1 MILKHFEIKKTDL
14 SDKNYFLLYGNNRGL
29 IEETIEN
36 LKKIINKNIYHFEE
50 SEIINNLENFYES
63 LLNKTFFDNQKL
75 IIIKRVSDKFCK
87 IIQEIISKSVDDIS
101 FILTSD
107 NLDKR
112 SKLRS
117 FFEKDSNT
125 ICIPFYEDN
134 VQTLAIIANNFIKE
148 KKINLSQQN
157 LNLIIDRARGDRINL
172 KNELEK
178 IELLAKTQK
187 IIDIN
192 HILKLSNLSENYD
205 FSELID
211 SSLSKNKKK
220 LIKILN
226 ENNFASE
233 DCIIIL
239 RILLSKLKRLL
250 KIKALY
256 MTNKNFDGIINQYKP
271 PIFWKEKEI
280 IKQQVN
286 IWSYE
291 KIGDLIIETNSIEYL
306 IKKNPQTAVIS
317 TTNFVLDAAA

>member
-1 MILKHFEIKKTDL
+1 MILKYFEIKKTNL
-14 SDKNYFLLYGNNRGL
+14 NNKNYFLLYGNNKGL

-36 LKKIINKNIYHFEE
+36 LKKIINKNIYHYEE

-63 LLNKTFFDNQKL
+63 ILNKTFFDNQKL

-87 IIQEIISKSVDDIS
+87 IIEEIISKSVEDIS
-101 FILTSD
+101 IILTSD

-117 FFEKDSNT
+117 FYEKNSNT

-134 VQTLAIIANNFIKE
+134 AQTLSIIANNFIKE

-157 LNLIIDRARGDRINL
+157 LNLIIDRARGDRVNL

-226 ENNFASE
+226 ENNFAPE

-256 MTNKNFDGIINQYKP
+256 KTNKNIDGIINQYKP

-280 IKQQVN
+280 IKQQIN

-291 KIGDLIIETNSIEYL
+291 KIKDLIIETNSIEYL

>member
-1 MILKHFEIKKTDL
+1 MILKHFEVKKTKL

-36 LKKIINKNIYHFEE
+36 LKKTINKNIYHYEE

-63 LLNKTFFDNQKL
+63 ILNKTFFDNQKL
-75 IIIKRVSDKFCK
+75 IIIKRVSDKFYK
-87 IIQEIISKSVDDIS
+87 IIEEIISKNVEDIS
-101 FILTSD
+101 IILTSD

-117 FFEKDSNT
+117 FYEKNSNT

-157 LNLIIDRARGDRINL
+157 LNLIIDRARGNRLNL

-211 SSLSKNKKK
+211 SSLLKNKKK

-226 ENNFASE
+226 ENNFAPE

-250 KIKALY
+250 KIKSLY
-256 MTNKNFDGIINQYKP
+256 KTNKNVDGIINQYKP

-280 IKQQVN
+280 IKQQIN

-291 KIGDLIIETNSIEYL
+291 EIKNLIIETNNIEYL
-306 IKKNPQTAVIS
+306 IKKNPQSAVIS
-317 TTNFVLDAAA
+317 ITNFVLDSAA

>member
-1 MILKHFEIKKTDL
+1 MILKYFEIKKTNL

-36 LKKIINKNIYHFEE
+36 LKKIINKNIYYYEE
-50 SEIINNLENFYES
+50 SEIKNNLDNFYES
-63 LLNKTFFDNQKL
+63 ILNKTFFDNQKL

-87 IIQEIISKSVDDIS
+87 IIQEIISKSVEDIS

-125 ICIPFYEDN
+125 ICIPFYGDN

-148 KKINLSQQN
+148 KKINLSQEN
-157 LNLIIDRARGDRINL
+157 LNLIIDRARGNRVNL

-178 IELLAKTQK
+178 IEHLAETQK
-187 IIDIN
+187 IIDTN

-256 MTNKNFDGIINQYKP
+256 KTNKNIDGIINQYKP

-280 IKQQVN
+280 IKQQAN

-291 KIGDLIIETNSIEYL
+291 KIRDLIIETNSIEYL

>member
-1 MILKHFEIKKTDL
+1 MILKYFEIKKTNL
-14 SDKNYFLLYGNNRGL
+14 NNKNYFLLYGNNKGL

-36 LKKIINKNIYHFEE
+36 LKKIINKNIYHYEE

-63 LLNKTFFDNQKL
+63 ILNKTFFDNQKL
-75 IIIKRVSDKFCK
+75 IIIKRVSDKFFK
-87 IIQEIISKSVDDIS
+87 IIEEIISKNVEDIS
-101 FILTSD
+101 IILISN
-107 NLDKR
+107 NLDKK

-117 FFEKDSNT
+117 FFEKNYNT

-134 VQTLAIIANNFIKE
+134 VETLAIIANNFIKE

-157 LNLIIDRARGDRINL
+157 LNLIIDRARGNRLNL

-226 ENNFASE
+226 ENNFAPE

-256 MTNKNFDGIINQYKP
+256 KTNKNIDGIINQYKP

-280 IKQQVN
+280 IKQQIN

-291 KIGDLIIETNSIEYL
+291 KIKDLIIETNSIEYL

>member
-1 MILKHFEIKKTDL
+1 MILKHFEVKKTKL

-36 LKKIINKNIYHFEE
+36 LKKTINKNIYHYEE

-63 LLNKTFFDNQKL
+63 ILNKTFFDNQKL
-75 IIIKRVSDKFCK
+75 IIIKRVSDKFYK
-87 IIQEIISKSVDDIS
+87 IIEEIISKNVEDIS
-101 FILTSD
+101 IILTSD

-117 FFEKDSNT
+117 FYEKNSNT

-157 LNLIIDRARGDRINL
+157 LNLIIDRARGNRLNL

-178 IELLAKTQK
+178 IELLANTQK

-250 KIKALY
+250 KIKAQY
-256 MTNKNFDGIINQYKP
+256 KTNKNIDGIINQYKP

-280 IKQQVN
+280 IKQQIN

-291 KIGDLIIETNSIEYL
+291 EIKNLIIETNNIEYL
-306 IKKNPQTAVIS
+306 IKKNPQSAVIS
-317 TTNFVLDAAA
+317 ITNFVLDSAA

>member
-1 MILKHFEIKKTDL
+1 MILKYFEIKKTNFAN
-14 SDKNYFLLYGNNRGL
+14 SNFFLLYGSNKGL

-36 LKKIINKNIYHFEE
+36 LKKKINRQIYSYEE

-63 LLNKTFFDNQKL
+63 ILNKTFFDNQKL
-75 IIIKRVSDKFCK
+75 IIIKRVSDKIYK
-87 IIQEIISKSVDDIS
+87 IIEEIISKNIGNIS
-101 FILTSD
+101 IILTSEK
-107 NLDKR
+107 LDKK
-112 SKLRS
+112 SKLRI
-117 FFEKDSNT
+117 FFEKNLNT
-125 ICIPFYEDN
+125 LCIPFYEDN
-134 VQTLAIIANNFIKE
+134 TQILSLIANNFIKE

-157 LNLIIDRARGDRINL
+157 LNLIIDRAKGDRSNL

-178 IELLAKTQK
+178 IELLAKTQGK
-187 IIDIN
+187 IDIN

-256 MTNKNFDGIINQYKP
+256 RTNRNVEVIINQYKP

-280 IKQQVN
+280 IKQQIN

-291 KIGDLIIETNSIEYL
+291 KIKDLIIETNNIEYL
-306 IKKNPQTAVIS
+306 IKKNPQIAIIS
-317 TTNFVLDAAA
+317 TTNFVLNSAA

>member
-1 MILKHFEIKKTDL
+1 
-14 SDKNYFLLYGNNRGL
+14 
-29 IEETIEN
+29 
-36 LKKIINKNIYHFEE
+36 
-50 SEIINNLENFYES
+50 
-63 LLNKTFFDNQKL
+63 
-75 IIIKRVSDKFCK
+75 
-87 IIQEIISKSVDDIS
+87 
-101 FILTSD
+101 
-107 NLDKR
+107 LDKK
-112 SKLRS
+112 SKLRV
-117 FFEKDSNT
+117 FFEKNSNT

-134 VQTLAIIANNFIKE
+134 VQTLDIIANNFIKE
-148 KKINLSQQN
+148 KKINLSQEN
-157 LNLIIDRARGDRINL
+157 LNLIIDRARGNRVNL

-178 IELLAKTQK
+178 IELLAETQK

-226 ENNFASE
+226 ENNFVSE
-233 DCIIIL
+233 DCIVIL

-256 MTNKNFDGIINQYKP
+256 KINKNIDGIINHYKP

-280 IKQQVN
+280 IKQQIN

-291 KIGDLIIETNSIEYL
+291 KIKDLIIETNNIEYL
-306 IKKNPQTAVIS
+306 IKKSPQAAVIS
-317 TTNFVLDAAA
+317 TTNFVLDSAA

>member
-1 MILKHFEIKKTDL
+1 MILKYFEIKKTNL
-14 SDKNYFLLYGNNRGL
+14 NNKNYFLLYGNNKGL

-36 LKKIINKNIYHFEE
+36 LKKIINKNIYHYEE

-63 LLNKTFFDNQKL
+63 ILNKTFFDNQKL
-75 IIIKRVSDKFCK
+75 IIIKRVSDKIYK
-87 IIQEIISKSVDDIS
+87 IIEEIISKNIGDIS
-101 FILTSD
+101 IILTSEK
-107 NLDKR
+107 LDKK
-112 SKLRS
+112 SKLRI
-117 FFEKDSNT
+117 FFEKNLNT
-125 ICIPFYEDN
+125 LCIPFYEDN
-134 VQTLAIIANNFIKE
+134 TQILSLIANNFIKE

-157 LNLIIDRARGDRINL
+157 LNLIIDRAKGDRSNL

-178 IELLAKTQK
+178 IELLAKTQGK
-187 IIDIN
+187 IDIN

-256 MTNKNFDGIINQYKP
+256 RTNRNVEVIINQYKP

-280 IKQQVN
+280 IKQQIN

-291 KIGDLIIETNSIEYL
+291 KIKDLIIETNNIEYL
-306 IKKNPQTAVIS
+306 IKKNPQIAIIS
-317 TTNFVLDAAA
+317 TTNFVLNSAA

>member
-1 MILKHFEIKKTDL
+1 MILKHFEIKKTNL

-36 LKKIINKNIYHFEE
+36 LKKTINKNIYHYEE

-63 LLNKTFFDNQKL
+63 ILNKTFFDNQKL

-87 IIQEIISKSVDDIS
+87 IIQEIISKSVEDIS
-101 FILTSD
+101 IILTSD

-117 FFEKDSNT
+117 FFEKNSNT

-134 VQTLAIIANNFIKE
+134 IQTLAIIANNFIKE

-172 KNELEK
+172 KNELRK

-192 HILKLSNLSENYD
+192 HILKLSNLSKNYD

-211 SSLSKNKKK
+211 NSLSKNKKK

-250 KIKALY
+250 KIKAQY
-256 MTNKNFDGIINQYKP
+256 KTNKNIDGIINQYKP

-291 KIGDLIIETNSIEYL
+291 KIRDLIIETNSIEYL

-317 TTNFVLDAAA
+317 TTNFILNAAA

>member
-1 MILKHFEIKKTDL
+1 MILKHFEVKKTKL

-36 LKKIINKNIYHFEE
+36 LKKTINKNIYHYEE

-63 LLNKTFFDNQKL
+63 ILNKTFFDNQKL
-75 IIIKRVSDKFCK
+75 IIIKRVSDKFYK
-87 IIQEIISKSVDDIS
+87 IIEEIISKNVEDIS
-101 FILTSD
+101 IILTSD

-117 FFEKDSNT
+117 FFEKNYNT

-134 VQTLAIIANNFIKE
+134 VETLAIIANNFIKE

-157 LNLIIDRARGDRINL
+157 LNLIIDRARGNRLNL

-211 SSLSKNKKK
+211 SSLLKNKKK

-250 KIKALY
+250 KIKSLY
-256 MTNKNFDGIINQYKP
+256 KTNKNVDGIINQYKP

-280 IKQQVN
+280 IKQQIN

-291 KIGDLIIETNSIEYL
+291 EIKNLIIETNNIEYL
-306 IKKNPQTAVIS
+306 IKKNPQSAVIS
-317 TTNFVLDAAA
+317 ITNFVLDSAA

>member
-1 MILKHFEIKKTDL
+1 
-14 SDKNYFLLYGNNRGL
+14 L
-29 IEETIEN
+29 IELGE
-36 LKKIINKNIYHFEE
+36 
-50 SEIINNLENFYES
+50 
-63 LLNKTFFDNQKL
+63 
-75 IIIKRVSDKFCK
+75 RV
-87 IIQEIISKSVDDIS
+87 
-101 FILTSD
+101 
-107 NLDKR
+107 
-112 SKLRS
+112 
-117 FFEKDSNT
+117 
-125 ICIPFYEDN
+125 
-134 VQTLAIIANNFIKE
+134 
-148 KKINLSQQN
+148 
-157 LNLIIDRARGDRINL
+157 NL

-256 MTNKNFDGIINQYKP
+256 KTNKNIDGIINQYKP

-280 IKQQVN
+280 IKQQIN

-291 KIGDLIIETNSIEYL
+291 KIKDLIIETNNIEYL

-317 TTNFVLDAAA
+317 TTNFVLDSAA

>member
-1 MILKHFEIKKTDL
+1 MILKYFEIKKTNL
-14 SDKNYFLLYGNNRGL
+14 NNKNYFLLYGNNKGL

-36 LKKIINKNIYHFEE
+36 LKKIINKNIYHYEE

-63 LLNKTFFDNQKL
+63 ILNKTFFDNQKL

-87 IIQEIISKSVDDIS
+87 IIEEIISKSVEDIS
-101 FILTSD
+101 IILTSD

-117 FFEKDSNT
+117 FYEKNSNT

-134 VQTLAIIANNFIKE
+134 IQTLAIIANNFIKE

-157 LNLIIDRARGDRINL
+157 LNLIIDRARGDRVNL

-256 MTNKNFDGIINQYKP
+256 KTNKNIDGIINQYKP

-280 IKQQVN
+280 IKQQIN
-286 IWSYE
+286 ILSYE
-291 KIGDLIIETNSIEYL
+291 KIKDLIIETNSIEYL

>member
-1 MILKHFEIKKTDL
+1 MILKHFEVKKTKL

-36 LKKIINKNIYHFEE
+36 LKKTINKNIYHYEE

-63 LLNKTFFDNQKL
+63 ILNKTFFDNQKL
-75 IIIKRVSDKFCK
+75 IIIKRVSDKFYK
-87 IIQEIISKSVDDIS
+87 IIEEIISKNVEDIS
-101 FILTSD
+101 IILTSD

-117 FFEKDSNT
+117 FFEKNYNT

-134 VQTLAIIANNFIKE
+134 VETLAIIANNFIKE

-157 LNLIIDRARGDRINL
+157 LNLIIDRARGNRLNL

-211 SSLSKNKKK
+211 SSLLKNKKK

-226 ENNFASE
+226 ENNFAPE

-250 KIKALY
+250 KIKSLY
-256 MTNKNFDGIINQYKP
+256 KTNKNVDGIINQYKP

-280 IKQQVN
+280 IKQQIN

-291 KIGDLIIETNSIEYL
+291 EIKNLIIETNNIEYL
-306 IKKNPQTAVIS
+306 IKKNPQSAVIS
-317 TTNFVLDAAA
+317 ITNFVLDSAA

>member
-1 MILKHFEIKKTDL
+1 MILKHFEVKKTKL

-36 LKKIINKNIYHFEE
+36 LKKTINKNIYHYEE

-63 LLNKTFFDNQKL
+63 ILNKTFFDNQKL
-75 IIIKRVSDKFCK
+75 IIIKRVSDKFYK
-87 IIQEIISKSVDDIS
+87 IIEEIISKNVEDIS
-101 FILTSD
+101 IILTSD

-112 SKLRS
+112 SNLRS
-117 FFEKDSNT
+117 FFEKNYNT

-134 VQTLAIIANNFIKE
+134 VETLAIIANNFIKE

-157 LNLIIDRARGDRINL
+157 LNLIIDRARGNRLNL

-211 SSLSKNKKK
+211 SSLLKNKKK

-226 ENNFASE
+226 ENNFAPE

-250 KIKALY
+250 KIKSLY
-256 MTNKNFDGIINQYKP
+256 KTNKNVDGIINQYKP

-280 IKQQVN
+280 IKQQIN

-291 KIGDLIIETNSIEYL
+291 EIKNLIIETNNIEYL
-306 IKKNPQTAVIS
+306 IKKNPQSAVIS
-317 TTNFVLDAAA
+317 ITNFVLDSAA

>member
-1 MILKHFEIKKTDL
+1 MILKHFEIKKTNL

-36 LKKIINKNIYHFEE
+36 LKKTINKNIYHYEE

-63 LLNKTFFDNQKL
+63 ILNKTFFDNQKL

-87 IIQEIISKSVDDIS
+87 IIQEIISKSVEDIS
-101 FILTSD
+101 IILTSD

-117 FFEKDSNT
+117 FFEKNSNT

-134 VQTLAIIANNFIKE
+134 IQTLAIIANNFIKE

-172 KNELEK
+172 KNELRK

-192 HILKLSNLSENYD
+192 HILKLSNLSKNYD

-211 SSLSKNKKK
+211 NSLSKNKKK

-250 KIKALY
+250 KIKSLY
-256 MTNKNFDGIINQYKP
+256 KTNKNVDGIINQYKP

-280 IKQQVN
+280 IKQQIN

-291 KIGDLIIETNSIEYL
+291 EIKNLIIETNNIEYL
-306 IKKNPQTAVIS
+306 IKKNPQSAVIS
-317 TTNFVLDAAA
+317 ITNFVLDSAA